1 MGIDHGNYAH
11 WRLPKSGITMLCKAL
26 VTGLI
31 SVQTLS
37 VRIRDITCVGN
48 VVTNVPDHIGPNQAS
63 CFQCR
68 FTSKKQ
74 HFVCYPTHKIS
85 NAKQAQTQCISISL
99 LFLAV
104 LKPLVKVQHCCRL
117 LPAVGTWPLHSH
129 VAVAC
134 IMFSAPSPGHGDTMQ
149 WQRGLP
155 LVSVAGKVSSGLGR
169 WRPSRGSNEV
179 LLGDLMGILQ
189 M

>member
-11 WRLPKSGITMLCKAL
+11 WCLPKSGITMLFKAL

-31 SVQTLS
+31 GVQTLS
-37 VRIRDITCVGN
+37 VRIRDITCDGN

-99 LFLAV
+99 LFKSAALLQAAA
-104 LKPLVKVQHCCRL
+104 CCRYL
-117 LPAVGTWPLHSH
+117 IPALTRGSH
-129 VAVAC
+129 LYYVQCSISRAWGHHAVAEGAATGQC
-134 IMFSAPSPGHGDTMQ
+134 HWEGVKWPGEMEAFP
-149 WQRGLP
+149 R
-155 LVSVAGKVSSGLGR
+155 
-169 WRPSRGSNEV
+169 
-179 LLGDLMGILQ
+179 
-189 M
+189 